1 MGLDLTGVGAVA
13 DLATTVIDK
22 IWPNKSEQEKAE
34 LAAAVQ
40 VVQGQLE
47 INKEEAKSP
56 SFFVAG
62 WRPFVGWVCG
72 SGCAWNWVG
81 LPILKALLAIA
92 GNTIDVSPA
101 DLSEM
106 LPLLLALL
114 GLGGLRTFE
123 RVKGKA

>member
-1 MGLDLTGVGAVA
+1 MGRDLTGVGAVA

-72 SGCAWNWVG
+72 SGCAWNW
-81 LPILKALLAIA
+81 AA
-92 GNTIDVSPA
+92 VSASRSPTTGCA
-101 DLSEM
+101 KRFA
-106 LPLLLALL
+106 P
-114 GLGGLRTFE
+114 
-123 RVKGKA
+123 

>member
-81 LPILKALLAIA
+81 LPILKSLLAIA
-92 GNTIDVSPA
+92 GNTINVSPA

-123 RVKGKA
+123 RVRGKA